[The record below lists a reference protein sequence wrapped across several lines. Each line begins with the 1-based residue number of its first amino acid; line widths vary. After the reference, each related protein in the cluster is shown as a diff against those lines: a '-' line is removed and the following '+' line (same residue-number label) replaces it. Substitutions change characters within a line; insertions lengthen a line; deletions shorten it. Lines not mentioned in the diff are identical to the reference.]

1 MTFRPFAL
9 AAACAASALALSP
22 AIAHAADQVTIE
34 YQDLDLSTQRGLA
47 ELDQRTERAAEKA
60 CAAGR
65 ITTGTIMKSRA
76 EKQCYKETLAQLRQ
90 QMAQLVER
98 ETRG

>member
-1 MTFRPFAL
+1 MTFRPV
-9 AAACAASALALSP
+9 
-22 AIAHAADQVTIE
+22 AHAA
-34 YQDLDLSTQRGLA
+34 
-47 ELDQRTERAAEKA
+47 A

-65 ITTGTIMKSRA
+65 ITTGTILKSRA